1 MGLDIMHAHLFLP
14 ARGWH
19 GWIREGGGRRSKVGS
34 RLRRIADAYT
44 LECGFGRR
52 PGCGV
57 RRAAGRGA
65 GDGPF
70 HSPSLLPSPL
80 LDLPA
85 IKQGLVGVATFTGQC
100 TVCAAAAA
108 TSPSKR
114 AGENGNKP
122 VYDRQF
128 SAISLSSPS
137 YVLHTFARDFG
148 LDWE

>member
-14 ARGWH
+14 ARGVAWMD
-19 GWIREGGGRRSKVGS
+19 EGGREEKSSGS
-34 RLRRIADAYT
+34 RRRRIADAYT

-57 RRAAGRGA
+57 RRAAGRGMA
-65 GDGPF
+65 
-70 HSPSLLPSPL
+70 HSTHPLPL

-100 TVCAAAAA
+100 TVCAAAA

-137 YVLHTFARDFG
+137 YVLHTFAGDFG

>member
-19 GWIREGGGRRSKVGS
+19 GWMREGGGKRSQVAS

-44 LECGFGRR
+44 LECGFARSSS
-52 PGCGV
+52 GV
-57 RRAAGRGA
+57 RGAAGRGA

-70 HSPSLLPSPL
+70 HSPSLPLSPL

-122 VYDRQF
+122 VYGRQF

-137 YVLHTFARDFG
+137 YVLHTYAGNFG

>member
-1 MGLDIMHAHLFLP
+1 MLIYFSLL
-14 ARGWH
+14 
-19 GWIREGGGRRSKVGS
+19 GGGMDGWMRRAGREVKWPVDAGRSPMPTRWNAGS
-34 RLRRIADAYT
+34 VAV
-44 LECGFGRR
+44 
-52 PGCGV
+52 GV
-57 RRAAGRGA
+57 RPSSGMRGAGCGA

-70 HSPSLLPSPL
+70 HSPSLL
-80 LDLPA
+80 DRPA

-108 TSPSKR
+108 AER

-137 YVLHTFARDFG
+137 YVLHTFAGGFG
-148 LDWE
+148 LD